1 MDKDRLYTDLFLS
14 LQRFIQICNLED
26 FQEKENYKEFSKM
39 MHNLSDSIYL
49 LEIIDKED
57 EII

>member
-1 MDKDRLYTDLFLS
+1 MDKDRLYTDLFLA

-26 FQEKENYKEFSKM
+26 FQKKENYKEFSQM

-57 EII
+57 EVL